1 MESNDDNRI
10 ILVGE
15 KNSGKTSIFSM
26 IFTNLYPSE
35 TSFFESTQSISK
47 NQIIFSGGELIEL
60 YDCGF
65 EEKIEKNELYLNT
78 EPFENISTLIY
89 VLSIE
94 PPKHT
99 INSND
104 NSFNNEISSNNNYDT
119 DLYKKIE
126 KNNLFDICMQLLIEK
141 SPKAKIYILIHKID
155 TISIDKRKNIFEEK
169 KNEINQKL
177 FKLKLD
183 SNSKIY
189 ATSIWDGS
197 LYNPWREIMSDMVVN
212 KKKLEKGLYY
222 LLEACGSD
230 EIFLFERS
238 TLLCICSVD
247 KGKNNNKDERTKKIS
262 ILFKKLKQVLRK
274 NKTEFSCLKMKLN
287 NILVYIEKFSKYCY
301 IMILSQKPKINYE
314 FLSLNIYILKKK
326 FFN

>member
-1 MESNDDNRI
+1 
-10 ILVGE
+10 
-15 KNSGKTSIFSM
+15 
-26 IFTNLYPSE
+26 
-35 TSFFESTQSISK
+35 
-47 NQIIFSGGELIEL
+47 
-60 YDCGF
+60 
-65 EEKIEKNELYLNT
+65 
-78 EPFENISTLIY
+78 
-89 VLSIE
+89 
-94 PPKHT
+94 
-99 INSND
+99 
-104 NSFNNEISSNNNYDT
+104 
-119 DLYKKIE
+119 
-126 KNNLFDICMQLLIEK
+126 MQLLLEK
-141 SPKAKIYILIHKID
+141 SPKSKKYILIHKID

-197 LYNPWREIMSDMVVN
+197 LYNAWREIMSDMVVN

-314 FLSLNIYILKKK
+314 FFLLIIYILKKK